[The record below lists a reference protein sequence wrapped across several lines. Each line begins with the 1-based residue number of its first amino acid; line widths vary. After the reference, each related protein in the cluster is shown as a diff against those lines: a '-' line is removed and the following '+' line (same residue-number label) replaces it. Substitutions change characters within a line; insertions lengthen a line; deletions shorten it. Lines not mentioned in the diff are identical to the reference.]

1 MAVTGHSD
9 QKVAIDAA
17 VLPFPA
23 ADLSHLAVH
32 SSCLPFRL
40 LRISICPVLYTAHL
54 LFNLITTILIDN

>member
-40 LRISICPVLYTAHL
+40 LRISALYCTPRISS
-54 LFNLITTILIDN
+54 LI